1 MARTGVIHRATRVG
15 AKARIALAGPAGSGK
30 TRTALT
36 IASVLAGDKGT
47 LLVDTEHRE
56 AQFYADDYS
65 FDVFEWAPPF
75 DPRELIL
82 WLRENGSQHGAL
94 IIDSVSHFYNGEG
107 GLLSIVD
114 IAGERVKGNT
124 FAGWKVG
131 TPIQNELIETLRRLP
146 CHVISTLRSKTE
158 YVVDRDQGGRSAP
171 RKIGLA
177 PVQREGFE
185 YEMGFIGDLDKE
197 HNLSITKSR
206 YSEVADKVYRA
217 GHEKEFAVEL
227 RDWLQTAEP
236 EEVAPTPV
244 LELSPVNSAAVT
256 NDAEPNEKLL
266 AAAKAHRPTAPKAVE
281 TPPAAYAT
289 QTATMDRVS
298 LMNAIIDGVTRKYAG
313 VAERMTFL
321 KKHGYAGSGMYV
333 MFIQKADMDTL
344 KSMATELGVYA

>member
-1 MARTGVIHRATRVG
+1 MARTGVIHRATREG

-30 TRTALT
+30 TRTALA
-36 IASVLAGDKGT
+36 IASVLAGDKGI

-75 DPRELIL
+75 DPRELIT
-82 WLRENGSQHGAL
+82 WLKENGSQHGV
-94 IIDSVSHFYNGEG
+94 IILDSVSHFYNGEG

-131 TPIQNELIETLRRLP
+131 TPIQNEMIETLRRLP
-146 CHVISTLRSKTE
+146 CHVITTLRSKTD
-158 YVVDRDQGGRSAP
+158 YVVDRDQGGRSTP

-177 PVQREGFE
+177 PVQREGYE

-217 GHEKEFAVEL
+217 GHEKEFAVAL
-227 RDWLQTAEP
+227 RDWLQTAKP
-236 EEVAPTPV
+236 EEAQPTPA
-244 LELSPVNSAAVT
+244 LELSPADSATFAEAV
-256 NDAEPNEKLL
+256 
-266 AAAKAHRPTAPKAVE
+266 APKAKPVKAPAKAQP
-281 TPPAAYAT
+281 TPPAEHTT
-289 QTATMDRVS
+289 QNVTADRVS
-298 LMNAIIDGVTRKYAG
+298 LMNAIIQRITVQFPGTP
-313 VAERMTFL
+313 ERNAFL
-321 KKHGYAGSGMYV
+321 AKHGHDGSGMYV
-333 MFIQKADMDTL
+333 RFIQAADMDAM
-344 KSMATELGVYA
+344 KAMAVELGVYA